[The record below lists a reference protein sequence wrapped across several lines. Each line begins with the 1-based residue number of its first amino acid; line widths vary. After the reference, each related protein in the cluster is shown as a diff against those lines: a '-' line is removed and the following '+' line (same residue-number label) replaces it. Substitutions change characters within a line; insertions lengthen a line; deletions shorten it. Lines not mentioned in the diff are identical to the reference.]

1 MGEHPTGKTAS
12 APSDD
17 ASGGLQTQLAACY
30 DALRVHEDALQRA
43 RQDHAESEA
52 RFGLLADAAPVMIWM
67 TDADSECI
75 FVNQA
80 WQHFTGRSAD
90 EERGGNWTQ
99 NLHPDDTA
107 RCIAAHTAAFE
118 ARTPFSIEYR
128 LRRADG
134 VYRWLLDSAQP
145 RYDGKGRFLGFVGC
159 CVDITERREAE
170 DGLRLKARYQRALL
184 DNFPFL
190 VWLKD
195 TDSRFLAVNA
205 AFAHAF
211 DIASPDDLINRT
223 DFDIAPPA
231 LAESY
236 RADDRKV
243 LSEGQQLSTEEE
255 IPQHGDRRWFETYK
269 APVFDDSGRI
279 VGTVGFS
286 RDITERKDAEGALL
300 RLKDTLEEQVAL
312 RTAEA
317 EARARALWE
326 SERFSRATIDALP
339 CALCVLDGSGVIVA
353 VNKSWRALVITNGGD
368 IETMC
373 EGASYLAA
381 CQPATR
387 MNDAALTN
395 ATMAVRGILTGEL
408 DSYAFEYEGLLGE
421 DRRWFSFEV
430 SPFPDHGPVRLL
442 VKHDDMTERRHLQ
455 EEQVETAARFKRLA
469 AHLDMVRE
477 EQSTKI
483 AREVHD
489 ELGSTLTMLKL
500 GLATV
505 ADDETTPPRIRN
517 KFAGMLEQID
527 AALQTVKRISTSLR
541 PATLDTL
548 GLIATI
554 SWYARQ
560 FSSMTGI
567 DVALQM
573 PEYVR
578 LTPAA
583 NTAVF
588 RIIQEGLTNVAK
600 HAGANRVD
608 LTLQKQSGQLVV
620 RISDNGVGL
629 EADSLSKRNS
639 FGVIGM
645 HERAQH
651 LGGRL
656 TLSGAPQTGT
666 RLTLTIPLDAG
677 AAHSPEKTPSW

>member
-30 DALRVHEDALQRA
+30 DALREHEDALQRA
-43 RQDHAESEA
+43 RQQHAESEA
-52 RFGLLADAAPVMIWM
+52 RFAMLADAAPVMIWM
-67 TDADSECI
+67 TGADSECV

-80 WQHFTGRSAD
+80 WQRFTGRSAD

-128 LRRADG
+128 LRRVDG

-195 TDSRFLAVNA
+195 TESRFLAVNA
-205 AFAHAF
+205 AFTQAF
-211 DIASPDDLINRT
+211 DIASPDDLINGT
-223 DFDIAPPA
+223 DFDIVPPA

-236 RADDRKV
+236 RAGDRKV
-243 LSEGQQLSTEEE
+243 LRDGHQLSIEEE
-255 IPQHGDRRWFETYK
+255 IPYHGGRRWFETYK
-269 APVFDDSGRI
+269 APVFDDDGRI
-279 VGTVGFS
+279 VGTVGFA
-286 RDITERKDAEGALL
+286 RDVTERKDAEGALL

-629 EADSLSKRNS
+629 TSDSLSKRNS